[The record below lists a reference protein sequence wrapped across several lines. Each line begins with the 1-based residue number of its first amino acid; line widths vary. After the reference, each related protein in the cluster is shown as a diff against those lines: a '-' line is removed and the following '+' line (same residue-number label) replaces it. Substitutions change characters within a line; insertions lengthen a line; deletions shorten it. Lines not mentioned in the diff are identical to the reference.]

1 MRAGCGGG
9 GRSPPSQEARKRE
22 DARAGPG
29 SSPQR
34 TGEAAGLP
42 SAPPP
47 PPSPPLSPGRPPHPC
62 AAGTR
67 GPPVP
72 APLGRGPPPAR
83 RPPAPSPAAA
93 AASRP
98 GAAPRARRLC
108 QSPPSSPSE
117 AENQPGCEAS
127 PPGPVG
133 TWQSKG
139 GGHDGCAGQ
148 RVERG
153 RAQESQSGCGGSRL
167 LPAAAMAVPSPQPRP
182 PWPCPPPP
190 PALPAARRSA
200 GAGDAAP
207 RGEKG
212 NVRLLNAEMS
222 EERVR
227 GAGGLSPPGGRRAGR
242 QEGAGGET
250 RWSSGRVCV

>member
-47 PPSPPLSPGRPPHPC
+47 PPSPPLSPGHPPHPC

-83 RPPAPSPAAA
+83 RPPAPSPDAAA

-117 AENQPGCEAS
+117 PENQPGCEAP

-139 GGHDGCAGQ
+139 GGHGGYAGQ

-182 PWPCPPPP
+182 NMAVPPPLP
-190 PALPAARRSA
+190 PLCRRPGARP
-200 GAGDAAP
+200 GQGTP
-207 RGEKG
+207 HQGEKK
-212 NVRLLNAEMS
+212 
-222 EERVR
+222 
-227 GAGGLSPPGGRRAGR
+227 
-242 QEGAGGET
+242 ET
-250 RWSSGRVCV
+250 FVY